1 MVGGLM
7 KFPGISTKLLNISI
21 DSLCK
26 FRNLEKAESLIIDG
40 IRLGVLPN
48 VITYNTLIKGYSRFI
63 GIDEAYAVTRRMRE
77 AGIKPN
83 VATYNSLISGASRN
97 LMLNRVLQLFDEML
111 QSGLSPDMWSY
122 NTLMSCY
129 FKLGKHGEAF
139 RILHQDI
146 HLAGLCPGVDTYNI
160 LLDALCKSGHTDNAI
175 ELFKDLKSRVK
186 PELMT
191 YNILINGL
199 CKSRRVNSAIWMLR
213 ELKKSGY
220 TPNAVTYTTML
231 KLYFKTKRFEKGLRL
246 FWKMKEEGYTF
257 DGYANCA
264 VVSALIKTGKAEEAY
279 ECMKELVRSGTRSQ
293 DIVSYNTLLNLYFK
307 DGNLDAVDDLL
318 DEIDR
323 KGLKPDDY
331 THTIIVHGLLSVG
344 YTGGAEKHL
353 ACMGKM
359 GMKPSVVTCNC
370 LIDGLCKAGHVDRAM
385 RLFESMEVRDEFT
398 YTSVVHNLCKDARLV
413 CASKLL
419 LLCYNKG
426 MKIPSSARRAVL
438 SGLRMTVS
446 YQAARKTHHKIKA
459 AIECNAL
466 MYP

>member
-1 MVGGLM
+1 MVRGLM
-7 KFPGISTKLLNISI
+7 KFPRISTKLMNICL

-26 FRNLEKAESLIIDG
+26 FRNLEKAESLLVDG

-48 VITYNTLIKGYSRFI
+48 VITYNTLIKGYSRFV

-77 AGIKPN
+77 AGIEPD
-83 VATYNSLISGASRN
+83 VATYNSLISGAAKQ

-111 QSGLSPDMWSY
+111 HSGLSPDMWSY

-139 RILHQDI
+139 RILNEDI
-146 HLAGLCPGVDTYNI
+146 ELAGLVPGVDTYNI
-160 LLDALCKSGHTDNAI
+160 LLDALCKSGHTGNAI
-175 ELFKDLKSRVK
+175 ELFKHLRTRVK

-199 CKSRRVNSAIWMLR
+199 CKARRVGSLNWMLR

-231 KLYFKTKRFEKGLRL
+231 KMYFKTRRIEKGLQL
-246 FWKMKEEGYTF
+246 FMKMKKEGYTF

-264 VVSALIKTGKAEEAY
+264 VVSALIKTGRAEEAY
-279 ECMKELVRSGTRSQ
+279 ECMEELVRSGTRSQ

-307 DGNLDAVDDLL
+307 DGNLDAVEDLL
-318 DEIDR
+318 EEIEV
-323 KGLKPDDY
+323 KGLKLDDH
-331 THTIIVHGLLSVG
+331 THTIIVNGLLNIG
-344 YTGGAEKHL
+344 HTGGAEKHM
-353 ACMGKM
+353 ACMGEM
-359 GMKPSVVTCNC
+359 GTLPSVVTCNC
-370 LIDGLCKAGHVDRAM
+370 MIDGLCKAGHVDRAM
-385 RLFESMEVRDEFT
+385 RLFASMEVRDEFT
-398 YTSVVHNLCKDARLV
+398 YTSVVHNLCKDGQLV

-419 LLCYNKG
+419 LSCYNKG

-438 SGLRMTVS
+438 SGLRTTVS
-446 YQAARKTHHKIKA
+446 YQAARKTHFKIKA
-459 AIECNAL
+459 AIESNAL

>member
-1 MVGGLM
+1 MVRGLM
-7 KFPGISTKLLNISI
+7 KFPRIATKLLNISV

-40 IRLGVLPN
+40 IRLGVLPD
-48 VITYNTLIKGYSRFI
+48 VVTYNTLINGYSRFV
-63 GIDEAYAVTRRMRE
+63 GIDKAYAVTLRMRE

-83 VATYNSLISGASRN
+83 VSTYNSLISGAAKQLSLSR
-97 LMLNRVLQLFDEML
+97 VHQLFDEML

-129 FKLGKHGEAF
+129 LKLGKHEEAF
-139 RILHQDI
+139 RILHEDV
-146 HLAGLCPGVDTYNI
+146 HLSGLSPGVDTFNI
-160 LLDALCKSGHTDNAI
+160 LLDAHCKSGHMDNAI
-175 ELFKDLKSRVK
+175 AHFNDLKTRVK
-186 PELMT
+186 PDLMT

-199 CKSRRVNSAIWMLR
+199 CKSGKVYSANRMLR
-213 ELKKSGY
+213 ELEKSGY

-231 KLYFKTKRFEKGLRL
+231 KLYIRSKMIAEGLEL
-246 FWKMKEEGYTF
+246 FLKMKKEGYTF

-264 VVSALIKTGKAEEAY
+264 VSSALVKTGRAEEAH
-279 ECMKELVRSGTRSQ
+279 ECMRELVGSGTRSQ
-293 DIVSYNTLLNLYFK
+293 DIVCYNALLSLHFK

-318 DEIDR
+318 EKIEV

-331 THTIIVHGLLSVG
+331 THTIIVNGLLSIG
-344 YTGGAEKHL
+344 HTRRAEKHL
-353 ACMGKM
+353 ACIGEM
-359 GMKPSVVTCNC
+359 GMQPSVVTCNC
-370 LIDGLCKAGHVDRAM
+370 LIHGLCKAGHVDRAM
-385 RLFESMEVRDEFT
+385 RLFESMKIRDEYT
-398 YTSVVHNLCKDARLV
+398 YTSVVHNLCKDGRLV

-419 LLCYNKG
+419 LRCYNEG

-446 YQAARKTHHKIKA
+446 YQAARKMHNKFKA
-459 AIECNAL
+459 AIECNAR